1 MGLTPQEMDSAII
14 RNLRDKTGNSLEGW
28 IEILE
33 TNTLSEKKEIIKF
46 LKEDKGDNIDSL
58 AKTFF
63 KLKKSLLEQIKETL
77 S

>member
-46 LKEDKGDNIDSL
+46 LKEDKGL
-58 AKTFF
+58 GHFQAQTVYKHF
-63 KLKKSLLEQIKETL
+63 KIQQND
-77 S
+77 